1 MLRRFTK
8 GQVIGFIAVI
18 IIGLLILFITNKII
32 NYVNRP
38 VEKVQN
44 LNLKDDGVNLN
55 VNGNYLTYVEINEK
69 YNDAGATAYV
79 DGINVSDEIITSYYN
94 DGRQIS
100 NIDTSTTDTYTV
112 KYEVAANGKSKE
124 VTRVVIVTDDKD
136 PSLIVPETVT
146 ITSDQ
151 VNGFDVEAGVIA
163 TDNAGEAS
171 FECENTLSIIPDDY
185 IIKCTARDSRGN
197 ETTRN
202 RLIKVV
208 NGIEFEYNGKLI
220 INYPVSEKKN
230 YTYMYSLDNGQTWK
244 EASVKETLNVT
255 SGNVIALVLENGN
268 YNMSSTYF
276 IK

>member
-208 NGIEFEYNGKLI
+208 NGIEFEYNDKLI

>member
-185 IIKCTARDSRGN
+185 IIKCTGRDSRGN
-197 ETTRN
+197 DTTRN

-208 NGIEFEYNGKLI
+208 NGIEFEKNGKLI
-220 INYPVSEKKN
+220 INYTDIEKKN